1 MRLKRTIVYRYLA
14 IIFLLSGCW
23 TQVCGQTNASD
34 AAYNRGVELYGM
46 RKYAEAIPFFQK
58 ADSLERLDKP
68 EELLDASYP
77 LMWMSSCYFRL
88 GNTDKAREIDPY
100 NYMLTPVDRR
110 LIHESDSLSYIGLDL
125 LQEGD
130 AENALDFFKRCGELE
145 KTALGA
151 DSYFYANTLKFMA
164 ECYWNLGDYEQAFSM
179 ANSALK
185 IQRLNGF
192 DYGIALCYE
201 WLGLICEYMDNKGPE
216 DAFGYYQ
223 LSYDKYCS
231 SGYGD
236 ESVNT
241 LIEMS
246 RLKQEMGEVQDAYDF
261 CNKAKD
267 IVDKESLFAEYPG
280 SYAYMLSILAQAEY
294 GLLMYEEA
302 FMHSSEAKRLFE
314 EDNINEYY
322 ASYMENEGW
331 RAYLSMFVPE
341 CDHPKI
347 VKEVYEAFMGSDD
360 FKDSPM
366 CKKIETLYYKCN
378 PDNIPLEKRI
388 AAQRRLVKEIEEI
401 EGYKSASYLEVL
413 ADILN
418 EHRWETNEDM
428 QNIISIYKEIGPIR
442 EEAKE
447 LGPSD
452 ETNLFKNMAMIEYG
466 ILNNSGQAIATLTEG
481 IDILKQWGWQYQLY
495 CCQLLNQIAQIYIGI
510 GEFSVAYEYLLEAME
525 AYAVIDENNK
535 HLGVYQRNEYVLTL
549 KQLIAYYGN
558 IGDFKRQEECVNK
571 LNIAS
576 PDSYDE
582 DLHMLTYKLSA
593 ILNSAK
599 TDGEKREEAVRM
611 FSNLLSS
618 IEKSEGRS
626 SIDYNLVNLLYSSI
640 LIGLGNT
647 EEADKVISESKGYL
661 EGTAAAVP
669 AELLYGQLLMF
680 KGNLEEAVPIF
691 EKILPIAE
699 ASSIVSPQDL
709 AFYYQSLVSI
719 YESKGRLEKVQPY
732 IKKIN
737 DIYKDILNS
746 NFRSMSYQERSS
758 LWNKFSNWFTAILPA
773 VAFRGDE
780 STLDEDLYDGILLSK
795 GLLLNS
801 EIELRKLVAS
811 AGDEYSLALYD
822 KLQDLYM
829 QQKKAA
835 DNPAEYERITRE
847 VATKE
852 RELANSVKAFGDYT
866 ENLAVTWKDVRDR
879 LSQDEAA
886 IEFVQAPLNQ
896 DSIMYS
902 ALVLK
907 SGTSPKRVNLFSQQE
922 LTAIPA
928 DSLYT
933 TSKLSSLV
941 WEPLSEELGAVK
953 NVYFAPQGMLH
964 SMAIE
969 YAPTSDG
976 GYISDKYNLYRLS
989 STRERIL
996 SHTTKK
1002 EQYAVLYGGLS
1013 YDADTTAVMRANDDQ
1028 TDHYVFKPR
1037 AAIENIRDVAQGIS
1051 DLQYTLEEVEEIDN
1065 LYSAVNED
1073 CYSFK
1078 GIYGTE
1084 ESFKNLSGTG
1094 KTVLHLAT
1102 HGFYYTEAEHKDKF
1116 NMIQA
1121 LDILGNTA
1129 VSSEDKMLTRSG
1141 LFLTGANLAL
1151 TQKSIPDNMED
1162 GILTAQEI
1170 SFLDLRDVDLV
1181 VLSAC
1186 KSAMGE
1192 LGGDGVFG
1200 LQRGFKKAGAKT
1212 LLMSLWNVDDK
1223 ATKLLMTEF
1232 YKNWLGVNEKH
1243 DVMSKREAFLKAQ
1256 EYLRTTEN
1264 GRYKSPEFWAAF
1276 VMLDGV
1282 D

>member
-1 MRLKRTIVYRYLA
+1 MRLKRTMVYRCLA
-14 IIFLLSGCW
+14 VIFLLTGCW
-23 TQVCGQTNASD
+23 AQVCGQANVSD

-58 ADSLERLDKP
+58 ADSLEKLDKP
-68 EELLDASYP
+68 EEPLDASYP
-77 LMWMSSCYFRL
+77 MLWMSSCYFRL
-88 GNTDKAREIDPY
+88 GKTDKAREIDPY
-100 NYMLTPVDRR
+100 CYMLPPVDRR
-110 LIHESDSLSYIGLDL
+110 LTHESDSLSYIGLNL

-130 AENALDFFKRCGELE
+130 AENALNFFKRCGELE

-151 DSYFYANTLKFMA
+151 DSYFYANTLGFMA
-164 ECYWNLGDYEQAFSM
+164 ECYWNLGDYEQAFSI
-179 ANSALK
+179 ANNAMK
-185 IQRLNGF
+185 IQRANGF
-192 DYGIALCYE
+192 DYGIAHCYE
-201 WLGLICEYMDNKGPE
+201 LLGLICEYMDNKELE

-223 LSYDKYCS
+223 LSYDKYSS
-231 SGYGD
+231 SGYGE
-236 ESVNT
+236 ESVNA
-241 LIEMS
+241 LIEMAS
-246 RLKQEMGEVQDAYDF
+246 LKHQMGEVKDACDL
-261 CNKAKD
+261 CNKAKE
-267 IVDKESLFAEYPG
+267 IVDREGLFAEYPG

-314 EDNINEYY
+314 EDNIDEYY
-322 ASYMENEGW
+322 VAYMLNEGW
-331 RAYLSMFVPE
+331 RAYSSMYVPE
-341 CDHPKI
+341 CDYPKI
-347 VKEVYEAFMGSDD
+347 VKEAYGAFMGSDD
-360 FKDSPM
+360 FRDTPM
-366 CKKIETLYYKCN
+366 RKTIETLYYKCN
-378 PDNIPLEKRI
+378 PDNIPLEKCI
-388 AAQRRLVKEIEEI
+388 AAQRKLMKEIEEI

-418 EHRWETNEDM
+418 EYLGETNVDM
-428 QNIISIYKEIGPIR
+428 QDMILIYREIDPIR
-442 EEAKE
+442 EEATE
-447 LGPSD
+447 LSPSD
-452 ETNLFKNMAMIEYG
+452 KTNLFKNMAMIEYSM
-466 ILNNSGQAIATLTEG
+466 LNDSKQAIATLTEG
-481 IDILKQWGWQYQLY
+481 VDLLKQVGWQYSPY
-495 CCQLLNQIAQIYIGI
+495 YCQLLNQMAQICIGI
-510 GEFSVAYEYLLEAME
+510 NEFSVAYEYLLEAME
-525 AYAVIDENNK
+525 VYDAIDENYK
-535 HLGVYQRNEYVLTL
+535 DSGVYQKNEYVNSL
-549 KQLIAYYGN
+549 KQLLAYYGN

-571 LNIAS
+571 INAAC
-576 PDSYDE
+576 PHSYD
-582 DLHMLTYKLSA
+582 DDISMLTYKSSV
-593 ILNSAK
+593 ILNSDK
-599 TDGEKREEAVRM
+599 TDDEKREEVGSM
-611 FSNLLSS
+611 LSNLLSS
-618 IEKSEGRS
+618 TEKSKGRN
-626 SIDYNLVNLLYSSI
+626 SIDYNLVNLYYAAV
-640 LIGLGNT
+640 LIGLGNN
-647 EEADKVISESKGYL
+647 EEADRVIAESRGYL
-661 EGTAAAVP
+661 KGSVADIL
-669 AELLYGQLLMF
+669 AELIYAQLLIF
-680 KGNLEEAVPIF
+680 KGDLEGAVSVYTNV
-691 EKILPIAE
+691 LPIAE
-699 ASSIVSPQDL
+699 TSSTVSPQDL
-709 AFYYQSLVSI
+709 ASSYQNLVSV
-719 YESKGRLEKVQPY
+719 YESQGKLEKMQPY

-737 DIYKDILNS
+737 DIYKGILNS

-758 LWNKFSNWFTAILPA
+758 LWNKFSNWFTATLPA
-773 VAFRGDE
+773 VAYRGDT
-780 STLDEDLYDGILLSK
+780 SALDEDLYDGILLSK

-829 QQKKAA
+829 QQKKAV
-835 DNPAEYERITRE
+835 DNPAEYERITKE
-847 VATKE
+847 VAMRE

-866 ENLAVTWKDVRDR
+866 ENLTVTWEDVRDR
-879 LSQDEAA
+879 LSPDEAA
-886 IEFVQAPLNQ
+886 IEFVLAPLNQ

-907 SGTSPKRVNLFSQQE
+907 SGVSPKRVNLFSQQE
-922 LTAIPA
+922 LSAIPA

-1028 TDHYVFKPR
+1028 TNHYVFKPR
-1037 AAIENIRDVAQGIS
+1037 AAIGNIRDVAQGVS
-1051 DLQYTLEEVEEIDN
+1051 DLQYTLEEVEEIGN

-1084 ESFKNLSGTG
+1084 ESFKKLSGTG

-1102 HGFYYTEAEHKDKF
+1102 HGFYYTEVDYKNRF
-1116 NMIQA
+1116 NFLQT
-1121 LDILGNTA
+1121 LDILDNVA

-1141 LFLTGANLAL
+1141 LFLTGVNAAL
-1151 TQKSIPDNMED
+1151 TGQSIPNAMED

-1170 SFLDLRDVDLV
+1170 AFLDFRDVDLV

-1186 KSAMGE
+1186 KSAMGK

-1200 LQRGFKKAGAKT
+1200 LQRGFKKAGAHT
-1212 LLMSLWNVDDK
+1212 LLMSLWNVDDR

-1232 YKNWLGVNEKH
+1232 YRNWLGVGNGNEN
-1243 DVMSKREAFLKAQ
+1243 MSKREAFLKAQ

-1264 GRYKSPEFWAAF
+1264 ERYKDPKYWAAF
-1276 VMLDGV
+1276 VMLDGIN
-1282 D
+1282 